1 MEAFI
6 ESFVRIVLNTDH
18 RLSELIQKVA
28 SENLDN
34 DEYGFFDLIKS
45 YCEKPFQESTN
56 MLEERKDYSNH
67 LSASWESERDDL
79 LQDPEFSKSLTPTP
93 ATSEKSKVVFDKI
106 LEAYGDNGL
115 NYYTVYKKI
124 ISLFRSKEIENNF
137 VVNYVEDS
145 MYQYQEMSVKPKTR
159 WAIYYKMQYLLD
171 TITQTQNERSSI
183 NLGTMKFLD
192 RAIKFTRSH
201 RTEFEIKLEWNGIKN
216 YHSSLTKAISTQTH
230 NLWKSYGTTSA
241 PKSQVKFQTAQSP
254 QLKKWQTDL
263 SPAHWANLKPN
274 NNFHVG
280 EDGDIEQD
288 ELRRDMSQWEVRTWA
303 SVAREAAGEV
313 SQLRIGRVILLLY
326 FTFIHAFYSSL
337 NLVGPQ
343 V

>member
-216 YHSSLTKAISTQTH
+216 YLSLILDKGNFDSNPQSLKILWDNICPEITSEVPNGTITSVEEMTNRPFSRPLSQSTTK
-230 NLWKSYGTTSA
+230 
-241 PKSQVKFQTAQSP
+241 
-254 QLKKWQTDL
+254 
-263 SPAHWANLKPN
+263 
-274 NNFHVG
+274 
-280 EDGDIEQD
+280 
-288 ELRRDMSQWEVRTWA
+288 
-303 SVAREAAGEV
+303 
-313 SQLRIGRVILLLY
+313 
-326 FTFIHAFYSSL
+326 
-337 NLVGPQ
+337 
-343 V
+343 